1 MAFMVDDTPN
11 DNRDLAPAQLFSLA
25 GRTALVTGA
34 SRGIGEMIAGG
45 LLAGG
50 ARVLL
55 CGRRRDT
62 LQGAADRLAA
72 IGPCE
77 PIVADLSNLAGV
89 HGLASAVWER
99 TVGLDL
105 LVNNAGTAWG
115 AGLDDHP
122 EHGWDRVF
130 DLNLKGPFFLTQAL
144 LGSLRAAASPSSPS
158 RVVMIGSID
167 GIDAPRTPSYGY
179 AASKAGLHHLTR
191 HLAKELARDHI
202 TVNAIAP
209 GLFPSRMTRFVVDD
223 EQLRGALEASIPLG
237 RLGHPADIAGA
248 VAFLAS
254 RAGSYVTGTIVTVD
268 GGRTGAG
275 RSDVQALV

>member
-1 MAFMVDDTPN
+1 MADHHSAEN
-11 DNRDLAPAQLFSLA
+11 DDLAPAQLFSLD

-34 SRGIGEMIAGG
+34 SRGIGEMIAAG

-55 CGRRRDT
+55 CARRRDT
-62 LQGAADRLAA
+62 LRDAVDRLAA

-77 PIVADLSNLAGV
+77 PIIADVSSVAGV
-89 HGLASAVWER
+89 HALAAEVHAR
-99 TVGLDL
+99 TTTLDL

-115 AGLDDHP
+115 APLDDHP
-122 EHGWDRVF
+122 EHGWDRVV

-144 LGSLRAAASPSSPS
+144 LGRLRAAASPSSPS

-191 HLAKELARDHI
+191 HLAKELAADHI

-209 GLFPSRMTRFVVDD
+209 GLFPSRMTRFAVDD
-223 EQLRGALEASIPLG
+223 DELRGALEASIPLG
-237 RLGHPADIAGA
+237 RLGRPADIAGA
-248 VAFLAS
+248 VLFLAS
-254 RAGSYVTGTIVTVD
+254 RAGSYVTGTVVTVD